1 VSETTSEG
9 VSFEADIEPL
19 FSDRDREAMLIMF
32 DLWELED
39 VREHADGILGQVESG
54 RMPCYGPWP
63 EDRVQ
68 LFRRWMD
75 GGMQE

>member
-1 VSETTSEG
+1 MSGTTSGE
-9 VSFEADIEPL
+9 VSFEVDIEPL
-19 FSDRDREAMLIMF
+19 FSDRDHEAMLIMF
-32 DLWELED
+32 DLRDVEA
-39 VREHADGILGQVESG
+39 VREYAESILEQLESG

-75 GGMQE
+75 GGMKD

>member
-1 VSETTSEG
+1 MSETTSGE

-19 FSDRDREAMLIMF
+19 FSDRDHEAMLIVF
-32 DLWELED
+32 DLWDVEA
-39 VREHADGILGQVESG
+39 VREHAESILAQVESG
-54 RMPCYGPWP
+54 RMPCYGAWP

>member
-1 VSETTSEG
+1 MSGTASGE

-19 FSDRDREAMLIMF
+19 FSDRDHEAMLIMF
-32 DLWELED
+32 DLRDVEA
-39 VREHADGILGQVESG
+39 VREYAESILKQLESG

-75 GGMQE
+75 GGMKD